1 MSLKKKIT
9 MYELYTVTRNEKEEP
24 VSRLVDTFLEME
36 EAVKEAHVLMARD
49 AVATKIN
56 PKQFAVTSH

>member
-9 MYELYTVTRNEKEEP
+9 MYELYSVTRNEKEEP
-24 VSRLVDTFLEME
+24 VSTLIDTYLEME

>member
-1 MSLKKKIT
+1 
-9 MYELYTVTRNEKEEP
+9 MYELYTVTRDEKEQP

-36 EAVKEAHVLMARD
+36 DAVKEAHVLMARD

-56 PKQFAVTSH
+56 PKQFPITSH